1 MIPVVI
7 EQHAEESSF
16 LWLLRN
22 GAIYEPHYSLYDL
35 AHLDDRTEAHID
47 GLRIAGDEGWEICKE
62 TLAWEEPGEI
72 YAAGVLAFESGDSE
86 RIKEVIKKGIA
97 EEELS
102 KGLISA
108 LGWIPFEQVV
118 GYIQKFLDSGI
129 VELRRIA
136 IAAMAVHRQEIGRYL
151 DTAVNDE
158 DPKLRARAFKAVGE
172 LGRENLLQA
181 VTSNLNDDSKCL
193 FYAAWS
199 AAILDQTS
207 SIPVLQEVAQAGGPY
222 SEKACTMALRRMS
235 IPGGHAWIKEL
246 ESNPELQRLAV
257 VGTGALGDPAFIP
270 KLFDTMAIPELARV
284 AGEAF
289 SMITGVDIAYE
300 DLEGEWPEGFEA
312 GPTESPEDED
322 VDMDPDEDLPWPEPE
337 LIANWW
343 QKNKGNFQNG
353 TRYLCGQP
361 ISEEQCQ
368 HVLRHG
374 FQRQRAA
381 AALELAMMNP
391 GQPLFEVRAPG
402 FRQQKLLGLK

>member
-1 MIPVVI
+1 MLNQHI
-7 EQHAEESSF
+7 EELSF

-22 GAIYEPHYSLYDL
+22 SAVIEPHYSLSDL
-35 AHLDDRTEAHID
+35 ARLDDRTEAHID
-47 GLRIAGDEGWEICKE
+47 GLRIGGDEGWEICKE

-86 RIKEVIKKGIA
+86 RIKEVIKKSIS
-97 EEELS
+97 EQELS

-108 LGWIPFEQVV
+108 LGWIPFDLVI

-129 VELRRIA
+129 DDLRRIA
-136 IAAMAVHRQEIGRYL
+136 IAAMAIHRQDIGRYL

-158 DPKLRARAFKAVGE
+158 DPKLRARALKAVGE
-172 LGRENLLQA
+172 LGRENLLSV
-181 VTSNLNDDSKCL
+181 VTPNLKDEDEKCR
-193 FYAAWS
+193 FYAGWS
-199 AAILDQTS
+199 AAILGDTS
-207 SIPVLQEVAQAGGPY
+207 SIPVLQEVAQAGGHY
-222 SEKACTMALRRMS
+222 SEKACTTALRRMS
-235 IPGGHAWIKEL
+235 IPDGHTWIKKLALNSEH
-246 ESNPELQRLAV
+246 QRLAV
-257 VGTGALGDPAFIP
+257 VGSGSLGDPASIP
-270 KLFDTMAIPELARV
+270 RLIDTMAFPELARV

-289 SMITGVDIAYE
+289 AMITGVDIAYE

-337 LIANWW
+337 LIADWW
-343 QKNKGNFQNG
+343 QKNKSSFQNG
-353 TRYLCGQP
+353 RRYLCGKP

-368 HVLRHG
+368 HVLRYG

-381 AALELAMMNP
+381 AAIELAMLNP

-402 FRQQKLLGLK
+402 FQQQKLLGLK